1 MRSSGLPCFR
11 QSAAALLAAA
21 GELARDHPHIA
32 RHRLAIGEA
41 CRISKEDFRRQP
53 RDRSHPRVRH
63 EQPRLRPL
71 FRGAGHFFIQH
82 FDLAL
87 QLLIES
93 HQLAAPRAGMRRQH
107 QLGQRLLSAVA
118 P

>member
-1 MRSSGLPCFR
+1 MSNRASGRSS
-11 QSAAALLAAA
+11 A
-21 GELARDHPHIA
+21 
-32 RHRLAIGEA
+32 
-41 CRISKEDFRRQP
+41 
-53 RDRSHPRVRH
+53 VR
-63 EQPRLRPL
+63 
-71 FRGAGHFFIQH
+71 AYFFIQH

-87 QLLIES
+87 QLLIEP